1 MVVSLNELPQGAKH
15 ALKTC
20 LAEWSGQRLSE
31 KHLLNFIKS
40 ISWQSAAL
48 FKLFNDSS
56 HTKVEECELLTE
68 QEMMVLL
75 ANPLGSQVFIG

>member
-1 MVVSLNELPQGAKH
+1 MVDALNELPQGANH

-20 LAEWSGQRLSE
+20 LTEWAGQRLSE
-31 KHLLNFIKS
+31 KNLLNFIKS

-48 FKLFNDSS
+48 FRLFNDRS
-56 HTKVEECELLTE
+56 HTEVEECELLTE

-75 ANPLGSQVFIG
+75 VNPWGSQASD